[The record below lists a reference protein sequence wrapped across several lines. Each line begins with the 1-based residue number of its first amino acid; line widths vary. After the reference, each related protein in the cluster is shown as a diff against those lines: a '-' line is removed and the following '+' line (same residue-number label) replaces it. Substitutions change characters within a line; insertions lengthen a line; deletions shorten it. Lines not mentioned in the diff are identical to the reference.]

1 MPYQISGTA
10 VINQSRKGIFTSV
23 NVGSY
28 TSSNRPTS
36 GISAG
41 DIIYNSTLKVLEVY
55 NGSAW
60 LAYNLSS
67 LPSLP

>member
-1 MPYQISGTA
+1 MAYQISGTA

-28 TSSNRPTS
+28 TSSNRPTT
-36 GISAG
+36 ISAG

>member
-10 VINQSRKGIFTSV
+10 VINQSRKGLFTSV

-28 TSSNRPTS
+28 TPSNRPTS

-55 NGSAW
+55 DGIS
-60 LAYNLSS
+60 
-67 LPSLP
+67 

>member
-10 VINQSRKGIFTSV
+10 VINQSRKGLFTSV

-28 TSSNRPTS
+28 TSSNRPTT
-36 GISAG
+36 ISAG

-55 NGSAW
+55 DGSTW

>member
-28 TSSNRPTS
+28 TSSNRPTT
-36 GISAG
+36 ISAG

>member
-1 MPYQISGTA
+1 MAYKISGTE
-10 VINQSRKGIFTSV
+10 VINDSRKGLFTSA

-28 TSSNRPTS
+28 TPSNRPTS

-55 NGSAW
+55 DGSTW